1 MKNGFGLIEKTR
13 KEGRRYGKFF
23 LTFFFYSLGGK
34 ILLKEMLNKVSDKK
48 NFTNI
53 QQYIDFASYFLEYIE
68 ENKQAVIVSQN
79 EHHYNFYQY
88 GEEVEYRVTRPFNS
102 NILYSID
109 EFETY
114 KSILLN
120 DLLQLK
126 VNRNKAAITDRTII
140 NRTIYTIQ
148 QSIGFGLDALPAG
161 KSNTARKLAGDYF
174 ERLVLL
180 LLIEVGVNA
189 KTGVVKVPVVKDG
202 KKIVDM
208 NYQHDLIV
216 DKIGDE
222 HPSLI
227 GSVKT
232 TSKDRMAKVFMDKFL
247 YSRLTET
254 EVPHIAI
261 FLHDVQ
267 RKAGNAGKDDGKYGI
282 SQTFLT
288 GSFKGYT
295 VKLNPLDGV
304 YYFDPRPIMQSDEFF
319 KEHIQT
325 FDHLICDDIWD
336 YVE

>member
-1 MKNGFGLIEKTR
+1 MLE
-13 KEGRRYGKFF
+13 
-23 LTFFFYSLGGK
+23 
-34 ILLKEMLNKVSDKK
+34 EMLSKVSNKN
-48 NFTNI
+48 NFTSI
-53 QQYIDFASYFLEYIE
+53 QEYIDFASYFLEYIQ

-88 GEEVEYRVTRPFNS
+88 GKEVDYRVTRPFNS
-102 NILYSID
+102 NILYSIED
-109 EFETY
+109 FEIN
-114 KSILLN
+114 KNILLN
-120 DLLQLK
+120 DLSQLK
-126 VNRNKAAITDRTII
+126 RHKDKAAITDRTII
-140 NRTIYTIQ
+140 NRSIYTIQ

-161 KSNTARKLAGDYF
+161 KSNTARKLAGDLF
-174 ERLVLL
+174 ERLILL
-180 LLIEVGVNA
+180 LFIEVGINA
-189 KTGVVKVPVVKDG
+189 KGGVVKVPVVKDG

-216 DKIGDE
+216 DRIGE
-222 HPSLI
+222 KHPCLI

-232 TSKDRMAKVFMDKFL
+232 TSKDRLAKVFMDKFL
-247 YSRLTET
+247 YSRLTDT

-267 RKAGNAGKDDGKYGI
+267 RKSTKQEGKYGI

-295 VKLNPLDGV
+295 IKLNPLDGV
-304 YYFDPRPIMQSDEFF
+304 YYFDPRPIMQTDEFF

-336 YVE
+336 YIQ